1 MMKKQIGALMLAASL
16 LLGACSTGSGSA
28 GSTASEES
36 SISQESSTASEE
48 SAKESTEAKMQ
59 EAASTQES
67 KAESKAEESA
77 SAQMKG
83 IRLGALKGPTSM
95 GMVKL
100 LSDDQSTEAAGRYA
114 FTLAASPDEIVP
126 KIVKG
131 ELDIAAVPS
140 NLASVLYNKTEGK
153 VKVLAINTLG
163 VLYLCR
169 KGSAQIESIEDLK
182 GKTIYAGGKGAT
194 PEYVLSY
201 ILSQH
206 GLDIEKDVKMEWKSE
221 HAEIISALANEEEG
235 FALLPQPFVTVA
247 ASQIENFEPVLDM
260 TKEWDALNN
269 GSRLITG
276 VLVGR
281 TEFIEKNKE
290 ALDSFMEEYQAS
302 TQWVNANLDEAAQLI
317 EKYDIIKAPIAKK
330 ALPHCN
336 ITYIEGEEMEKAL
349 SGYLEILHGLKP
361 EAVGGKLPE
370 SDFYFKK

>member
-28 GSTASEES
+28 GSTAS
-36 SISQESSTASEE
+36 QE

-59 EAASTQES
+59 EAASMQES
-67 KAESKAEESA
+67 NAESKAEESA
-77 SAQMKG
+77 PAQMEG

>member
-1 MMKKQIGALMLAASL
+1 MMKKRIGALMLAAAM
-16 LLGACSTGSGSA
+16 LLGACSAGTA
-28 GSTASEES
+28 GSDAP
-36 SISQESSTASEE
+36 QESSMAQE
-48 SAKESTEAKMQ
+48 STPKSTEAPETATAA
-59 EAASTQES
+59 EAQNKTAEAQS
-67 KAESKAEESA
+67 KAGEGMEVQAE
-77 SAQMKG
+77 G
-83 IRLGALKGPTSM
+83 IRLGALKGPTAM

-100 LSDDQSTEAAGRYA
+100 LSDDQSAGGAGRYA

-140 NLASVLYNKTEGK
+140 NLASVLYNKTEGR

-169 KGSAQIESIEDLK
+169 KGSAQIESIEDLR

-201 ILSQH
+201 ILSRH
-206 GLDIEKDVKMEWKSE
+206 GLDIEKDVKVEWKSE

-247 ASQIENFEPVLDM
+247 ASQIEDFEPVLDM
-260 TKEWDALNN
+260 TKEWDALDN
-269 GSRLITG
+269 GSRLIMG
-276 VLVGR
+276 VLVAR
-281 TEFIEKNKE
+281 TEFVENHE
-290 ALDSFMEEYQAS
+290 EELAAFLEEYRAS
-302 TQWVNANLDEAAQLI
+302 TEWVNANTEEASRLI
-317 EKYDIIKAPIAKK
+317 EQYDIIKAGVAKQ

-336 ITYIEGEEMEKAL
+336 ISYIEGEDMEKAL

-370 SDFYFKK
+370 ADFYFKK